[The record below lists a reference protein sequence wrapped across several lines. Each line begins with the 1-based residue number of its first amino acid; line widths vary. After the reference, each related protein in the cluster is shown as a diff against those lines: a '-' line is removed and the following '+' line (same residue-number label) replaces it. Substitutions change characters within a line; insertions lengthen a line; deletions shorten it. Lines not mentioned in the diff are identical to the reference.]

1 MDADRTIGSM
11 ILHYRITG
19 KIGAGGMGVVWKAV
33 DTNLDR
39 EVALKFL
46 PAEAMA
52 DASRRERFVREAKA
66 GSALNHPDIVTIYEI
81 NSYDGADFIAMEL
94 VRGKSLA
101 ELLRER
107 NRLTPGEVM
116 RYGLQIADGLG
127 TAHRAG
133 IVHRDI
139 KPGNIM
145 VSEDGLVKILDF
157 GLAKL
162 SDPAPQPGPD
172 QETQTIAARLTAHG
186 VAMGTPGYMAPEQG
200 TGDRV
205 DARADVFS
213 TGVVL
218 YELLSGQRPF
228 QGGSRAAIMRAV
240 LSSEPAPVRSVV
252 PGIPVELAQIVHR
265 CLETDPGARYGNGD
279 ELAAALRLAAL
290 PGSAAAPP
298 ETLTM
303 QQATA
308 VPERTGLRR
317 RLTIGLA
324 AATVLLA
331 VGALGYYTSR
341 APGGLTV
348 RRSNAASTN
357 TPSEIYL
364 RARDYLQRYDRK
376 GNVDKAIEAL
386 QTALNA
392 EPNNAA
398 IYAALGEA
406 YVRKD
411 MLAPDPQWRKLA
423 ADSARRAVE
432 LNGDLAEAHVALGMA
447 LAQAGRNDEA
457 AAELERAR
465 DLNPLSGRAHVAL
478 AKVRAAQ
485 GRAKEAEALFRKAVE
500 LSPSDWVARGE
511 LAPFYFRNARYAEAV
526 DMWQQA
532 LRIAPD
538 NIRLLRNI
546 AAGYHMLDRYSEAA
560 DALQH
565 ALELEPNAATWA
577 NLGTARFFEG
587 RYSDA
592 ARAMEK
598 AVELGPTNY
607 LYWGNLGDAYRWTP
621 GQRPKA
627 AATYMRAIQLVHDRL
642 AGSPN
647 DVEARGSLAVYLA
660 KSGDKAGAAREAAAL
675 ERAAGNTPGSKFKT
689 ALAYEI
695 AGKRTDALRALAG
708 AMQAHY
714 SMHEIANEP
723 ELAQMR
729 TDVRYHRLAAQYP
742 SPAR

>member
-1 MDADRTIGSM
+1 
-11 ILHYRITG
+11 
-19 KIGAGGMGVVWKAV
+19 
-33 DTNLDR
+33 
-39 EVALKFL
+39 
-46 PAEAMA
+46 
-52 DASRRERFVREAKA
+52 
-66 GSALNHPDIVTIYEI
+66 
-81 NSYDGADFIAMEL
+81 
-94 VRGKSLA
+94 
-101 ELLRER
+101 
-107 NRLTPGEVM
+107 
-116 RYGLQIADGLG
+116 
-127 TAHRAG
+127 
-133 IVHRDI
+133 
-139 KPGNIM
+139 
-145 VSEDGLVKILDF
+145 
-157 GLAKL
+157 
-162 SDPAPQPGPD
+162 
-172 QETQTIAARLTAHG
+172 
-186 VAMGTPGYMAPEQG
+186 
-200 TGDRV
+200 
-205 DARADVFS
+205 
-213 TGVVL
+213 
-218 YELLSGQRPF
+218 
-228 QGGSRAAIMRAV
+228 
-240 LSSEPAPVRSVV
+240 
-252 PGIPVELAQIVHR
+252 
-265 CLETDPGARYGNGD
+265 
-279 ELAAALRLAAL
+279 
-290 PGSAAAPP
+290 
-298 ETLTM
+298 
-303 QQATA
+303 
-308 VPERTGLRR
+308 
-317 RLTIGLA
+317 
-324 AATVLLA
+324 
-331 VGALGYYTSR
+331 
-341 APGGLTV
+341 
-348 RRSNAASTN
+348 
-357 TPSEIYL
+357 
-364 RARDYLQRYDRK
+364 
-376 GNVDKAIEAL
+376 
-386 QTALNA
+386 
-392 EPNNAA
+392 
-398 IYAALGEA
+398 
-406 YVRKD
+406 
-411 MLAPDPQWRKLA
+411 
-423 ADSARRAVE
+423 
-432 LNGDLAEAHVALGMA
+432 MA

-546 AAGYHMLDRYSEAA
+546 AAGYLMLDRYSEAA